1 MDIYRLAA
9 DDMRLKLLNFGDPK
23 LRMDEE
29 RWHNRG
35 ACTAHRSKKL
45 YRCLCR
51 THKFA
56 GGQDACAV
64 GPGLGRSA
72 ELATLVTELV
82 AQVPRPLVI
91 DADGLNDGQDLAGF
105 HESRNGM
112 LNCAQLKRLASEIG
126 EVLRHSWR

>member
-1 MDIYRLAA
+1 
-9 DDMRLKLLNFGDPK
+9 MRLKLLNFGDPK

-56 GGQDACAV
+56 DLWVHHECNGN
-64 GPGLGRSA
+64 LRLA
-72 ELATLVTELV
+72 EQFSPPNEARRL
-82 AQVPRPLVI
+82 